1 MTATPTEVPDGSF
14 DMARPALDR
23 SLYFEV
29 LPATAGGWPAVTGA
43 LVRLLERCSADG
55 LWWATVDL
63 GDDGRTDAFAH
74 LGPDDGGAVWTEV
87 SSDSHL
93 RESDWLTP
101 DQQAALVARG
111 WKLPLDENGM
121 ENFHRSYPGADLR
134 AACRE
139 VMNTLTDVYGFR
151 EDEVLRVI
159 VEPFVVTVPAVATPE
174 CPLASI
180 ADVLA
185 ATGSACEEEFEEWVA
200 NQSEG
205 DGWVDWASSDACSL
219 VVAIGC
225 RGTGLEYPFAL
236 DDILET
242 LDELDDEVNGSS

>member
-1 MTATPTEVPDGSF
+1 
-14 DMARPALDR
+14 MARPALDR

-121 ENFHRSYPGADLR
+121 ENFHRSYRHRGINRGPS
-134 AACRE
+134 AA
-139 VMNTLTDVYGFR
+139 FA
-151 EDEVLRVI
+151 VLL
-159 VEPFVVTVPAVATPE
+159 
-174 CPLASI
+174 PLAPRPRRRHGPHPDPEAHRPCCRLRRGRPRLVAPAQRHHDSP
-180 ADVLA
+180 AGQRLA
-185 ATGSACEEEFEEWVA
+185 F
-200 NQSEG
+200 
-205 DGWVDWASSDACSL
+205 SSDPDWTIGLGCS
-219 VVAIGC
+219 ATEG
-225 RGTGLEYPFAL
+225 R
-236 DDILET
+236 
-242 LDELDDEVNGSS
+242 